1 MSTTPSPPHRYP
13 ALWTCL
19 GAFVALLVDQ
29 STKIYAEAFHLLAP
43 PVPTMADH
51 RASSELL
58 FAFGSLPRGLH
69 AATADGSFLS
79 VEVTHVANA
88 GVMLGALEEAPRP
101 VPLVAFLL
109 TTVLALVLAGGLLR
123 VSKPSQGWLRLG
135 AVLLAVGVV
144 GNLVDRLRL
153 GYVVDWV
160 YMQWKVIGWAVD
172 APAFNI
178 ADLLIIGGACL
189 AAGALVQGRWATT
202 PGRTPAPGKPA

>member
-1 MSTTPSPPHRYP
+1 MSTTPSPRHRNQ
-13 ALWTCL
+13 AFLTCL
-19 GAFVALLVDQ
+19 GAIVALAVDQ
-29 STKIYAEAFHLLAP
+29 ATKLYAEVFHLLAP

-58 FAFGSLPRGLH
+58 FSLGSLPRGI
-69 AATADGSFLS
+69 AASADGSFLS

-101 VPLVAFLL
+101 VPLIAFLL
-109 TTVLALVLAGGLLR
+109 TTFVALVLAGWLLR
-123 VSKPSQGWLRLG
+123 VAKPPQGWLRLG
-135 AVLLAVGVV
+135 AVFLAVGVV
-144 GNLVDRLRL
+144 GNLIDRLRL

-160 YMQWKVIGWAVD
+160 YMQWKVVGWAVD

-202 PGRTPAPGKPA
+202 PERTQAPGKPA